1 MSRIQFPNKTRLGLL
16 SIALVGGINLASSAF
31 AVEALPQGYQLAA
44 AEKAGE
50 GKCGEGK
57 CGASGAKAKATEAEG
72 KCGEGKCGASGA
84 KAKATQAEGK
94 CGEGKCGAS
103 GAKATQAEGKCG
115 EGKCG
120 DASFARTD
128 TDHDGRV
135 SRAEL
140 LAVAPKAGAEFD
152 AIDANHDGYLSEAE
166 VYQFRKHQFD
176 ANGNPFPT
184 DLYSKLSQAKN

>member
-1 MSRIQFPNKTRLGLL
+1 MTRTSKTQLGLL
-16 SIALVGGINLASSAF
+16 AVALAGGLNLASSAF
-31 AVEALPQGYQLAA
+31 AVEALPQGYQLASA
-44 AEKAGE
+44 AKAGE

-57 CGASGAKAKATEAEG
+57 CGANQAKAKASQGEG
-72 KCGEGKCGASGA
+72 KCGEGKCGADGAQA
-84 KAKATQAEGK
+84 KA
-94 CGEGKCGAS
+94 S
-103 GAKATQAEGKCG
+103 GAEGKCG

-128 TDHDGRV
+128 ADHDGRV

-140 LAVAPKAGAEFD
+140 LAVAPKANAEFD

-176 ANGNPFPT
+176 SNGKPFPS

>member
-1 MSRIQFPNKTRLGLL
+1 MTRLSKSQLGL
-16 SIALVGGINLASSAF
+16 IAVALAGGLNMASSAF
-31 AVEALPQGYQLAA
+31 AVEALPQSYQLASA
-44 AEKAGE
+44 AKAGE

-57 CGASGAKAKATEAEG
+57 CGAAKQTKASQT
-72 KCGEGKCGASGA
+72 
-84 KAKATQAEGK
+84 
-94 CGEGKCGAS
+94 
-103 GAKATQAEGKCG
+103 EGKCG

-140 LAVAPKAGAEFD
+140 LAVAPKANAEFD

-166 VYQFRKHQFD
+166 VYQFRKNQFD
-176 ANGNPFPT
+176 SNGKPFPA
-184 DLYSKLSQAKN
+184 DLYSKLSQARN

>member
-1 MSRIQFPNKTRLGLL
+1 MSRIQLPNKTRLGLL
-16 SIALVGGINLASSAF
+16 TVALVGGLNMTSAAF
-31 AVEALPQGYQLAA
+31 AVEALPQGYQLAS

-57 CGASGAKAKATEAEG
+57 CGAGGAQVK
-72 KCGEGKCGASGA
+72 S
-84 KAKATQAEGK
+84 
-94 CGEGKCGAS
+94 
-103 GAKATQAEGKCG
+103 TQAEGKCG

-140 LAVAPKAGAEFD
+140 LAVAPKANAEFD
-152 AIDANHDGYLSEAE
+152 AIDANHDGFLSEGE
-166 VYQFRKHQFD
+166 VYQFRKGQFD
-176 ANGNPFPT
+176 ANGKPFPS
-184 DLYSKLSQAKN
+184 DLYSRLSQAKE

>member
-1 MSRIQFPNKTRLGLL
+1 MSRTLLPTSKTRLGLL
-16 SIALVGGINLASSAF
+16 TIALVGGINMTSAAF
-31 AVEALPQGYQLAA
+31 AVEALPQGYQLAS

-57 CGASGAKAKATEAEG
+57 CGAGGA
-72 KCGEGKCGASGA
+72 
-84 KAKATQAEGK
+84 Q
-94 CGEGKCGAS
+94 
-103 GAKATQAEGKCG
+103 AKATQAEGKCG

-128 TDHDGRV
+128 SDHDGRV

-140 LAVAPKAGAEFD
+140 LTVAPRANAEFD
-152 AIDANHDGYLSEAE
+152 AIDANHDGFLSEAE

-176 ANGNPFPT
+176 ANGKPFPN
-184 DLYSKLSQAKN
+184 DLYSKLSQARN

>member
-1 MSRIQFPNKTRLGLL
+1 MTRTSKTQLGLL
-16 SIALVGGINLASSAF
+16 AVALAGGLNLASSAF
-31 AVEALPQGYQLAA
+31 AVEALPQGYQLASA
-44 AEKAGE
+44 AKVGE

-57 CGASGAKAKATEAEG
+57 CGANEAKAKANQGEG
-72 KCGEGKCGASGA
+72 KCGEGKCGADGA
-84 KAKATQAEGK
+84 QAKATG
-94 CGEGKCGAS
+94 
-103 GAKATQAEGKCG
+103 AEGKCG

-128 TDHDGRV
+128 TDRDGRV

-152 AIDANHDGYLSEAE
+152 AIDGNHDGYLSEAE
-166 VYQFRKHQFD
+166 VYQFRKNQFD
-176 ANGNPFPT
+176 TNGKPFPS